1 MLFSLA
7 IKAFE
12 HLALYQ
18 NLIVIKEFI
27 KMKEKEMKRACF
39 YFPAEIIALC
49 DRDLELADVSSR
61 NKFVEQAV
69 KFYDA
74 YLHKD
79 NLSEVLT
86 PAFESVVA
94 ARLDLTEHR
103 LSSSLFKL
111 TVELTMLMN
120 LVVAGFNLDSSD
132 IQKLRHRCIRE
143 VKELN
148 GRIDL
153 EQVIKYQ
160 KGEI

>member
-74 YLHKD
+74 YLHRD
-79 NLSEVLT
+79 NINEMLT
-86 PAFESVVA
+86 PAFASVVA
-94 ARLDLTEHR
+94 ERLDTTEHR
-103 LSSSLFKL
+103 VSSSIFKL
-111 TVELTMLMN
+111 AVELTMLMN
-120 LVVAGFNLDSSD
+120 LLAAAYNLDTSE

-143 VKELN
+143 VKKIN

-160 KGEI
+160 NGEI